1 MKDKNKQLGLISRP
15 PIIVVL
21 GHVDHGKTS
30 LLDYIKKTKIA
41 EKESGGI
48 TQHIGA
54 YEITVLSKEE
64 EILRSTQDDFVST
77 GHKITFID
85 TPGHE
90 AFSKIRSRGA
100 NVADVAILV
109 VAADEGVKL
118 QTKESLKDIAEAEI
132 PFIVAITKIDKQGAN
147 LEKVKNELSEA
158 GVLLEGRGGDVPFI
172 GVSSKTGQGI
182 DEFLELI
189 LLLSDMQE
197 LKANPDNPA
206 SGVVIESHLDRF
218 RGNTTSLI
226 IIDGTLHLKDEIS
239 ADQITGKV
247 KILENFQGKPV
258 SEATF
263 SSPVKVL
270 GFEKPVPVGAK
281 FFAGNE
287 PVLSKA
293 EGLRV
298 VGKKLG
304 HKDSKIKIPL
314 IIKTDTSGSG
324 EALEQVI
331 TQLGEKNDWVF
342 LLLKNE
348 TGDIS
353 EGDFKIVPSGKT
365 IIIGFRVRKKPEI
378 NNILLFNKN
387 LLLIEGDVIYEIE
400 DKIKELVENKFV
412 KKPTEEIAGKLEVLV
427 IFNPVKGNQLIG
439 GRVIEGKVQNKIR
452 FRLLRG
458 EEIINQGKVLNLQK
472 NKIDTPEVKTGQEC
486 GLIIDC
492 PGKAE
497 KGDSLVFFRKI

>member
-1 MKDKNKQLGLISRP
+1 MKDKNKQLGLVSRP

-54 YEITVLSKEE
+54 YEI
-64 EILRSTQDDFVST
+64 EIK
-77 GHKITFID
+77 GKKITFID

-100 NVADVAILV
+100 RVADIAILV
-109 VAADEGVKL
+109 VAADEGVKQ
-118 QTKESLKDIAEAEI
+118 QTKESLKDILEAQI
-132 PFIVAITKIDKQGAN
+132 PFIVAITKIDKEGAN

-189 LLLSDMQE
+189 LLLSEMQE
-197 LKANPDNPA
+197 LKANPNNQA

-226 IIDGTLHLKDEIS
+226 ITDGTLHLRDNIK
-239 ADQITGKV
+239 ADQIGGKV
-247 KILENFQGKPV
+247 KILENFQGKPI

-263 SSPVKVL
+263 SSPVKVI
-270 GFEKPVPVGAK
+270 GFEKPVLVGAK
-281 FFAGNE
+281 FLAGDTRGKTADLIEE
-287 PVLSKA
+287 PR
-293 EGLRV
+293 EI
-298 VGKKLG
+298 GKELG
-304 HKDSKIKIPL
+304 NKDSKIKIPI
-314 IIKTDTSGSG
+314 IIKSDTSGSG
-324 EALEQVI
+324 EALEQI
-331 TQLGEKNDWVF
+331 IAQLGEKNDWFF

-353 EGDFKIVPSGKT
+353 ESDFKIVPSGKT
-365 IIIGFRVRKKPEI
+365 LIICFRVRKRPET

-387 LLLIEGDVIYEIE
+387 LLLIEGNVIYEIE
-400 DKIKELVENKFV
+400 DKIKELVENEFI
-412 KKPTEEIAGKLEVLV
+412 KKPTEEILGKLEVLA

-439 GRVIEGKVQNKIR
+439 GKVIEGKVQNKIR
-452 FRLLRG
+452 FRLLRE
-458 EEIINQGKVLNLQK
+458 EEIISQGKILNLQK
-472 NKIDTPEVKTGQEC
+472 NKTDISNINTGGEC
-486 GLIIDC
+486 GLIVNC
-492 PGKAE
+492 PEQIE
-497 KGDSLVFFRKI
+497 KGDLLVFFRKI